1 MQSSDKLEI
10 HEYLH
15 TSISSGF
22 FFYCILIFGR
32 GLEIEYL
39 NLYRDILQ
47 RNSMVM

>member
-22 FFYCILIFGR
+22 FLLHFNIWGWIGNRVSELIP
-32 GLEIEYL
+32 
-39 NLYRDILQ
+39 
-47 RNSMVM
+47 